1 MTSQSRREIRRVTV
15 VTNALSGMG
24 KGHDVAGAAIARLSE
39 CGIEVTEIRAPSAAE
54 SVRLVRA
61 EISGPGPHPDAVV
74 CAGGDGLVSVMLDA
88 LAGTDTPIGLIPGG
102 TGNDLARE
110 FGIPNDD
117 PVAAADV
124 VLGGMARII
133 DLGLID
139 REDAAPMWFATVTG
153 TGFDARVTLRAN
165 SMSWPKGPLRYTA
178 AALVELAGRAATPYR
193 IELSDGSAQP
203 DTVVETDAMLVA
215 IGNTRTYGGGMLVCP
230 DAVVDDGLLD
240 LTVVRAVS
248 RLQMLRLLPA
258 LASGKRIDHPAVLHY
273 RAQRVT
279 LTAPGAP
286 ATADGE
292 PVGTLPITLRAVP
305 GALSILV
312 PE

>member
-178 AALVELAGRAATPYR
+178 AALVELAGRAATQYR

>member
-24 KGHDVAGAAIARLSE
+24 KGHDVAGAAITRLSE

-88 LAGTDTPIGLIPGG
+88 LAETDTPIGLIPGG

-133 DLGLID
+133 DLGRID
-139 REDAAPMWFATVTG
+139 RQDAAPMWFATVTG

-258 LASGKRIDHPAVLHY
+258 LASGKRIDHPAVSHY

>member
-1 MTSQSRREIRRVTV
+1 MTSQSRREIRKVTV

-39 CGIEVTEIRAPSAAE
+39 CGVEVTEIRAPSAAE

-61 EISGPGPHPDAVV
+61 EVAGAGPHPDAVV
-74 CAGGDGLVSVMLDA
+74 CAGGDGLVSVMLEA
-88 LAGTDTPIGLIPGG
+88 LATTGTPIGLIPGG

-124 VLGGMARII
+124 VLGGMARTI

-139 REDAAPMWFATVTG
+139 RGEDAPMWFATVTG

-165 SMSWPKGPLRYTA
+165 RMSWPKGPLRYTA
-178 AALVELAGRAATPYR
+178 AALAELASRTATPYR
-193 IELSDGSAQP
+193 IELSDGSASP

-215 IGNTRTYGGGMLVCP
+215 VGNTRTYGGGMLVCP

-240 LTVVRAVS
+240 VTVVRAVS
-248 RLQMLRLLPA
+248 RWQMLRLLPA
-258 LASGKRIDHPAVLHY
+258 LASGKRIDHPAVSHY
-273 RAQRVT
+273 RAQRIA
-279 LTAPGAP
+279 LTAPEAP